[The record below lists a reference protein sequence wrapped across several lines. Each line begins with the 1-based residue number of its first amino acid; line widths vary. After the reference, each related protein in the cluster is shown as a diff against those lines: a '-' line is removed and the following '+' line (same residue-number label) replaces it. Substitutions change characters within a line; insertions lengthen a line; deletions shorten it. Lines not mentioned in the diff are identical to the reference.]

1 MHAGDTIRQQRQAL
15 GLSLRELGKL
25 AAVAH
30 SDLSRVETGQMPPSP
45 ALAAKVCRVLGLKVA
60 DLYADAGE
68 DGTEP
73 PAEDMVQQ
81 IRAILIRGRWP
92 PLARDQEQGHAV
104 VAEPALLGLVEA
116 TEPPVDGLRP
126 AGDAGR

>member
-1 MHAGDTIRQQRQAL
+1 MHAGETIRQQRVAL
-15 GLSLRELGKL
+15 GLSLRELAKL

-68 DGTEP
+68 DGAEP
-73 PAEDMVQQ
+73 PAEDVVQQ
-81 IRAILIRGRWP
+81 MRALLIRGRWP
-92 PLARDQEQGHAV
+92 PLAREGLISLARATRPGEDGSVNANGRI
-104 VAEPALLGLVEA
+104 LLGVS
-116 TEPPVDGLRP
+116 
-126 AGDAGR
+126 